1 MLCFVVHV
9 LHSQLAWPSVHGSLV
24 LSLLFLT
31 QGMMGAYG
39 PPFMPMQGPPPE
51 GMMGMGGVPPHPMG
65 VPMPLSHQHQLPAG
79 MPGYPGMPHPGK
91 EQKLPARSS
100 PVTLLSDGLCSPW
113 WRGLKKKSCLVVS
126 WPGMEESTC
135 PKLKISAKQKKTAHS
150 CRSREVH
157 CMNLLIMITNS
168 VWGSKYINY

>member
-1 MLCFVVHV
+1 M
-9 LHSQLAWPSVHGSLV
+9 

-91 EQKLPARSS
+91 EQKLPARFS
-100 PVTLLSDGLCSPW
+100 PVSPSSLMACAHPGRVVTKTKRLALNSGRLLLGELLGGLMTWYGGVYLPKTDDLCKK
-113 WRGLKKKSCLVVS
+113 RHILKDQEKY
-126 WPGMEESTC
+126 
-135 PKLKISAKQKKTAHS
+135 TA
-150 CRSREVH
+150 
-157 CMNLLIMITNS
+157 
-168 VWGSKYINY
+168 